1 MRLSND
7 SRKFL
12 ESLGS
17 CANGWVHDRFGT
29 GWMLQ
34 TDALSA
40 IGFTVVAPFVLNE
53 VNGSRACR
61 PPENNGQI
69 Q

>member
-7 SRKFL
+7 LREFL

-17 CANGWVHDRFGT
+17 CANGWVQDRFGT
-29 GWMLQ
+29 GWVLQ
-34 TDALSA
+34 TEALSA
-40 IGFTVVAPFVLNE
+40 IGFTVVALFVLIE

-61 PPENNGQI
+61 PPENNGHI